1 MIVIKAEYCEKKDE
15 CLVKKFC
22 PAKAILQIPG
32 EVPTIDYTRCTDCGK
47 CVYFCPAFIRISE
60 D

>member
-1 MIVIKAEYCEKKDE
+1 MIVIKAEYCEKKYE
-15 CLVKKFC
+15 CLAKKFC
-22 PAKAILQIPG
+22 PGEAILQVLG
-32 EVPTIDYTRCTDCGK
+32 EFPTIDYTRCIDCGK